1 MGREGAMKDYF
12 RCGKGCTGCC
22 PGGYYTDKKG
32 KNELLRVTLTIGD
45 VYRTFKH
52 NNPNKKN
59 FYNLFTE
66 KFKLI
71 AIPPLTVS
79 KEELGMVEERLQD
92 AGLTAIVSNDPKDQ
106 HLVPAPKTP
115 CTNLRQGCEVH
126 NTPAQYIICT
136 MQPEKSLMNAKIREL
151 TKEDYEIFPCIKGKK
166 LHRKEKERI
175 INLKSILNREEQ
187 ISTKMLPVII
197 TTDEKI
203 TYPIEWF
210 QGETGEIKEAARRIM
225 EPFNQEKNRWW
236 EEEIEMLTRIYNKII
251 EP

>member
-1 MGREGAMKDYF
+1 MSHEVAMKDYF
-12 RCGKGCTGCC
+12 RCEKGCTGCC
-22 PGGYYTDKKG
+22 PGGHYKDKKG
-32 KNELLRVTLTIGD
+32 KNELLRATLTIGD

-52 NNPNKKN
+52 NNPNKKE
-59 FYNLFTE
+59 FYNIFTE

-92 AGLTAIVSNDPKDQ
+92 AGLTFLISNDPKDQ

-115 CTNLRQGCEVH
+115 CPNLRQGCEAH
-126 NTPAQYIICT
+126 NTPAQYIICA
-136 MQPEKSLMNAKIREL
+136 MQPEKSIINADIREL

-166 LHRKEKERI
+166 LHRKEKSRI
-175 INLKSILNREEQ
+175 INLKSILNSEEQ

-197 TTDEKI
+197 TTDKKR
-203 TYPIEWF
+203 TYSIEGLK
-210 QGETGEIKEAARRIM
+210 GETQEIKETARRIM
-225 EPFNQEKNRWW
+225 EPFNEEKNRWW
-236 EEEIEMLTRIYNKII
+236 EEEIETLTRVYKKII

>member
-1 MGREGAMKDYF
+1 MKDYF
-12 RCGKGCTGCC
+12 RCEKGCTGCC
-22 PGGYYTDKKG
+22 PGGSYTDKKG

-45 VYRTFKH
+45 VYRTFKY
-52 NNPNKKN
+52 NNLNKKN

-79 KEELGMVEERLQD
+79 KEELEMVGERLQD

-115 CTNLRQGCEVH
+115 CPNLRQGCEVH
-126 NTPAQYIICT
+126 NTPAQYIICA
-136 MQPEKSLMNAKIREL
+136 MQPEKSIINEETIELAKEN
-151 TKEDYEIFPCIKGKK
+151 YEIFPCIKGKR
-166 LHRKEKERI
+166 LHRKERNRI

-197 TTDEKI
+197 TTDEKR
-203 TYPIEWF
+203 TYSIEGLK
-210 QGETGEIKEAARRIM
+210 GETQEIKEAARRIM
-225 EPFNQEKNRWW
+225 EPFNEEKNRWW
-236 EEEIEMLTRIYNKII
+236 QEEVEMLTRIYENII
-251 EP
+251 A